1 MAKSPVEITTQLSM
15 AEAADVFRMAMRVS
29 WWSEHITGA
38 GTTFE
43 EPRGSVFETVA
54 EDRPDFAVLALLG
67 GRGAEIQKSAVHMY
81 MWNRGG
87 HRQIML
93 GVGRNLGSFGI
104 KANRKI
110 RRYVDA
116 LTDLDPS
123 AEYSGI

>member
-15 AEAADVFRMAMRVS
+15 AEAADVFRMAMQVS

>member
-15 AEAADVFRMAMRVS
+15 AEAADVFRGAMRVS
-29 WWSEHITGA
+29 WWNENITGA

-43 EPRGSVFETVA
+43 EPRGSVFDTVA
-54 EDRPDFAVLALLG
+54 EDRPDFAVVALLG

-81 MWNRGG
+81 MWDRGA
-87 HRQIML
+87 HREIML
-93 GVGRNLGSFGI
+93 GVGRNLGAFGI

-123 AEYSGI
+123 MKYSGI

>member
-15 AEAADVFRMAMRVS
+15 AEAADVFRDAMRVS
-29 WWSEHITGA
+29 WWSEHVTGA

-43 EPRGSVFETVA
+43 QPSGSVFDTVA
-54 EDRPDFAVLALLG
+54 EDRPDFVVMALLG
-67 GRGAEIQKSAVHMY
+67 GRGAGIQKSAVHMY
-81 MWNRGG
+81 MWNRGPN
-87 HRQIML
+87 REIML

-116 LTDLDPS
+116 LADLDPS
-123 AEYSGI
+123 MEYSGI

>member
-110 RRYVDA
+110 RRYIDA

>member
-1 MAKSPVEITTQLSM
+1 MAKAPVEITTQLSM
-15 AEAADVFRMAMRVS
+15 AEAADVFRSAMRVS

-43 EPRGSVFETVA
+43 EPTGSVFDSVA
-54 EDRPDFAVLALLG
+54 EDRPDFAVMALLG
-67 GRGAEIQKSAVHMY
+67 GRGAQIQKSAVHMY

-87 HRQIML
+87 HREIML
-93 GVGRNLGSFGI
+93 GVGRNLAAFGI

-116 LTDLDPS
+116 LAEADPS
-123 AEYSGI
+123 LEYSGI

>member
-1 MAKSPVEITTQLSM
+1 MAKAPVEITTQLSM

>member
-15 AEAADVFRMAMRVS
+15 AEAADVFHMAMRVS